1 MNQPKRSLLSDEPRV
16 AASHIRAH
24 LAAGDYDR
32 LKGSLSYWYAKLPAT
47 ATCQRLLRDGYAAL
61 GDDLR
66 SKGAVVEAIHAF
78 DRARQMA
85 PRSWDLIERELEAFQ
100 TFISERTSDAVSR
113 DIKILR
119 AALVGLRYT
128 YQSGKYS
135 RRVTEWLSDIAATL
149 ERIEPGLA
157 RDDRSPITA
166 QVEQIFFSLYRDQ
179 TKTNVAEILSD
190 ILTPEIIYEIG
201 QREHEQG
208 DQDPPL

>member
-1 MNQPKRSLLSDEPRV
+1 MNQPNRSRLSDEPRV

-66 SKGAVVEAIHAF
+66 SKGDVVEAIHAF

-100 TFISERTSDAVSR
+100 AFISDQTGDAVSR

-119 AALVGLRYT
+119 AALINLRYT

-135 RRVTEWLSDIAATL
+135 RRVTEWLSDIVATL
-149 ERIEPGLA
+149 DRIEPGLA
-157 RDDRSPITA
+157 QGDRSPITA

-179 TKTNVAEILSD
+179 TKTNIAEILSD
-190 ILTPEIIYEIG
+190 ILAPELILEIG
-201 QREHEQG
+201 QQEHEQG
-208 DQDPPL
+208 DQDTR

>member
-1 MNQPKRSLLSDEPRV
+1 MNQPNRSLLSDEPRV

-66 SKGAVVEAIHAF
+66 SKGDLVEAIHAF

-85 PRSWDLIERELEAFQ
+85 PRSWDLIKRELEAFQ
-100 TFISERTSDAVSR
+100 TFISEKTGDAVSR

-119 AALVGLRYT
+119 AALVNIRYT
-128 YQSGKYS
+128 YKSRKYS
-135 RRVTEWLSDIAATL
+135 RRVTEWLSVIAATL
-149 ERIEPGLA
+149 DRIEPGLA
-157 RDDRSPITA
+157 QDDRSPISA
-166 QVEQIFFSLYRDQ
+166 EVEQIFFSLYRDQ
-179 TKTNVAEILSD
+179 TKTNVAEVLSD
-190 ILTPEIIYEIG
+190 LLTPEIIFEIG
-201 QREHEQG
+201 QQEHEEG
-208 DQDPPL
+208 DQDPPQ